1 MPVLMLKDGR
11 WIVYFYGW
19 VKGMKKKMRE
29 YFGRG
34 PDAEI
39 RARARDEA
47 IKRDRLQ
54 ATVYG
59 GLTFKDLANAY
70 TAAK

>member
-29 YFGRG
+29 YFGRVLTPKSEPERG
-34 PDAEI
+34 MRLSKEI
-39 RARARDEA
+39 GFRPLFMVA
-47 IKRDRLQ
+47 
-54 ATVYG
+54 
-59 GLTFKDLANAY
+59 
-70 TAAK
+70 